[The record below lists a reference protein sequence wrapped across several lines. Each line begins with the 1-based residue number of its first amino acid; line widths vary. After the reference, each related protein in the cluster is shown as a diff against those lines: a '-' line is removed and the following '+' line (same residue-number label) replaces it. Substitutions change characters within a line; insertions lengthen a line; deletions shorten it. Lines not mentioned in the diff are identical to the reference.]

1 VPYDLPLSLRKKRD
15 LVATNIS
22 VTIWAIYRIFTVK
35 NKESKGG
42 FTMHI
47 SKISSKGQ
55 VTLPKEVREAV
66 GLHPGDMI
74 AYEVKDGVIVLRH
87 VEPFDA
93 AFHAALSNTLDEWA
107 TPEDDKAFRDL

>member
-1 VPYDLPLSLRKKRD
+1 MY
-15 LVATNIS
+15 
-22 VTIWAIYRIFTVK
+22 
-35 NKESKGG
+35 
-42 FTMHI
+42 I

-74 AYEVKDGVIVLRH
+74 AYEVNDGVILLRH
-87 VEPFDA
+87 VESFDA

-107 TPEDDKAFRDL
+107 TPEDEKAFRDL